1 MRYGRDYERGFGRED
16 RYGGPRRYEEEF
28 RRGDYNSREGRSRDL
43 RSPSNDFDPGFGG
56 YPRRR
61 PEGEPGWGDAGWRA
75 SRRFRPGVYGEDYP
89 VFTVRDRGMPQGRE
103 TPQGRSQDREFG
115 NDRSRGFR
123 GGYEPQAERGPF
135 GRSDRYDRDFRNR
148 SPQRYET
155 EYAREPFLPERAYQ
169 RHPELEEAPEQHD
182 GEWPGSSVAVAQ
194 QAGSSDE
201 ELTQA
206 VRENLHRDVY
216 VSAEGI
222 EVSVAAGVVTLRGE
236 VGDYMEARYAW
247 DDAWEAEGVRG
258 VLNQLTVRTDRPDP
272 ESTGEAATSTE

>member
-1 MRYGRDYERGFGRED
+1 MRYGRDYERGFRREGRF
-16 RYGGPRRYEEEF
+16 GGPRRYDEEF
-28 RRGDYNSREGRSRDL
+28 RRRGYERDL
-43 RSPSNDFDPGFGG
+43 RPPSSDLDPAFGG
-56 YPRRR
+56 FPRQSPVGERR
-61 PEGEPGWGDAGWRA
+61 WEDAGGRA

-89 VFTVRDRGMPQGRE
+89 VYGSQRSEALRGRRMPPGG
-103 TPQGRSQDREFG
+103 PYDREFAV
-115 NDRSRGFR
+115 DRSRGFR
-123 GGYEPQAERGPF
+123 REHQSGMDRGAS
-135 GRSDRYDRDFRNR
+135 GRPSRYDRDFRNR

-155 EYAREPFLPERAYQ
+155 DYAREPFLPEKVYQ
-169 RHPELEEAPEQHD
+169 RHPELEEAPEQHG

-194 QAGSSDE
+194 EAALPSDE

-222 EVSVAAGVVTLRGE
+222 EVSVANGVVTLRGE

-258 VLNQLTVRTDRPDP
+258 VLNQLTVRTDRPDQQ
-272 ESTGEAATSTE
+272 STEEAATSAE